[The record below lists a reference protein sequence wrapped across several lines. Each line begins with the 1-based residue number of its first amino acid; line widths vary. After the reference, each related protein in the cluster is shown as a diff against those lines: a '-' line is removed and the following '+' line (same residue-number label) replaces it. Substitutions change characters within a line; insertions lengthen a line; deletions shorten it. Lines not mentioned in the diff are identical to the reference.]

1 MNYLS
6 QLTKTLDE
14 YYAKSPALPANVKET
29 LVSFAPWLALIAGV
43 LALLSG
49 VSLFGL
55 LGLATSVMPYAVAAG
70 VGGFAITAILSLLVL
85 LVTGVIYLLAFSP
98 LKGKK
103 VKGWNLMFYAML
115 LYVLSSVVT
124 LRPFGI
130 VESLV
135 GFLIGYYFLYQ
146 VKSYY
151 K

>member
-1 MNYLS
+1 MNYVH

-14 YYAKSPALPANVKET
+14 YYAKAPVLPTNAKEL
-29 LVSFAPWLALIAGV
+29 LVSFAPWLTLIAGV

-55 LGLATSVMPYAVAAG
+55 LGLATSIAPYAVAAG
-70 VGGFAITAILSLLVL
+70 FGGYAIPAIVSLLVV
-85 LVTGVIYLLAFSP
+85 LVTGVIYLLAFAP
-98 LKGKK
+98 LKAKK
-103 VKGWNLMFYAML
+103 VKGWNLLLYAML
-115 LYVLSSVVT
+115 LYVLSSVVR
-124 LRPFGI
+124 LSVFGI
-130 VESLV
+130 VEAII